1 MSAHKPSFVVDAML
15 GNLAR
20 KLRILGYDSK
30 YDSSIEDSILIN
42 LAEGQKRVLVTK
54 DENLSKSAEKLGIAT
69 VLIRG
74 NDEIEQIVQIATKI
88 GISNFVIDTNPSR
101 CTDCN
106 GKIEVIDKI
115 RIMNKVPL
123 GIYERQEK
131 FWSCKDC
138 KKIYWEGT
146 HLVKIQEFVQRLNQR
161 LNESHI

>member
-1 MSAHKPSFVVDAML
+1 ML

-30 YDSSIEDSILIN
+30 YDSSIEDSILLN

-54 DENLSKSAEKLGIAT
+54 DENLSKSAEKLGVTT

-74 NDEIEQIVQIATKI
+74 NDEIGQIVQIATKI
-88 GISNFVIDTNPSR
+88 GIANFVIDTNPSR

-106 GKIEVIDKI
+106 GKIETIDKI
-115 RIMNKVPL
+115 RIMNKVPP

-146 HLVKIQEFVQRLNQR
+146 HLVKIQEFVQKLNQR
-161 LNESHI
+161 LNEPHI

>member
-1 MSAHKPSFVVDAML
+1 
-15 GNLAR
+15 NLAR

-30 YDSSIEDSILIN
+30 YDSSIEDSILLN

-54 DENLSKSAEKLGIAT
+54 DENLSKSAEKLGVTT

-74 NDEIEQIVQIATKI
+74 NDEIGQIVQIATKI
-88 GISNFVIDTNPSR
+88 GISSFVIDTNPSR

-106 GKIEVIDKI
+106 GKIETIDKI
-115 RIMNKVPL
+115 RIMNKVPP

-146 HLVKIQEFVQRLNQR
+146 HLVKIQEFVQKLNQR
-161 LNESHI
+161 LNEPHI